1 MFTENEETSQGRIV
15 ILQII
20 CIAAIAIYVLKLF
33 SMQILEGDVYRSIA
47 QNITRRTSVIP
58 AQRGEIYDR
67 TYTQP
72 LVLNTDSF
80 AVSVTPAEVP
90 KGAMPDLIARL
101 ASLLDVSRDQ
111 IEKKLPSSIYYLYQ
125 PIEVA
130 VNIPFKTIAVLA
142 EQVNTLPGVSW
153 QSKPM
158 RNYTETGSL
167 SHIIGYV
174 GGITKDELTML
185 YNKGYQAGD
194 MIGKNGIEK
203 QYDEILRGRDGWE
216 TRTVDVRGRGVAEDG
231 NVRQSPVMGQN
242 LALTID
248 SRIQTLAEKAL
259 GKRIGAVVVMRPT
272 TGEILAMVSYP
283 SYNPNIFSQ
292 SDLGA
297 EYQAL
302 LDDPNKPLINR
313 AIQSSYP
320 PASTFKII
328 MSTGIYAEDAFPPD
342 QTVDCPGEITYGD
355 RLWRCWIRRP
365 GHGPMNLHQAMAQS
379 CDIYYWTV
387 GRDYLGIEN
396 IVNYSRDYGYGDLTG
411 IDLPGEISGFIPTPQ
426 WKERRYHDRWV
437 GGDTMN
443 MSIGQGY
450 TLVTPIQMA
459 DMTSMV
465 VNKGIIYEPHLLKEI
480 RDPVTGAVVQ
490 SVEPKILHQ
499 STIAPEVF
507 ESVADD
513 MRGVISEGTAQYPLN
528 IKAVQIAGKTGTGEV
543 GLVDQWHSWFTSF
556 APYKTDNPDERVVV
570 TVLVEAV
577 NQWEWWAPYA
587 SAIIYQGIFANQTYE
602 EAARTLGIQ
611 NTQPIEGRRE

>member
-426 WKERRYHDRWV
+426 WKERRYHDRWD